1 MLLAGEEKGGIDGE
15 LVGRGD
21 TRKTVSQQI
30 NEGNTKLADFLSHND
45 DADGGDDH
53 DFNNNEHY
61 YFVKF
66 DDIGGYLVMT
76 FEREREKKRAEIILL
91 S

>member
-1 MLLAGEEKGGIDGE
+1 MLLAAGEEKGGIDGE

-53 DFNNNEHY
+53 DFNNNEH
-61 YFVKF
+61 
-66 DDIGGYLVMT
+66 
-76 FEREREKKRAEIILL
+76 
-91 S
+91 